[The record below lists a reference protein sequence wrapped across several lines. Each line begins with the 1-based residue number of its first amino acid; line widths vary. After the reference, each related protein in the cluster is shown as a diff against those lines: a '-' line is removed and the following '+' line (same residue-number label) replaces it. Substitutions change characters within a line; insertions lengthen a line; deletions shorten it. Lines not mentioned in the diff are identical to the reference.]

1 MNEILNGWWQGILL
15 TAIVW
20 IILRDLPRVSAATRL
35 AIWQVTLAVVLLL
48 PVIQLIPMPREV
60 VRTEAKRQQES
71 VKAIPE
77 TVSAAR
83 QAPVI
88 EVPEE
93 NAFPILASLAAL
105 LAILQLLRLAVG
117 YWAVRRLKG
126 KSQASGISLP
136 SVLTRDAQIRI
147 SERVGMPMAI
157 GYFHPVIL
165 LPKRLVESLSPEQ
178 LNQVLLHESAHLERN
193 DDWVTLFERF
203 IRAIFFFQPAV
214 YWIGRQIDREREM
227 ATDDWVVAQSGH
239 TKPYAEAL
247 ARVAEFGSTGSAPIL
262 ATGVGRRREI
272 FRRMEALLDSTRSK
286 IPYVSGPL
294 VIAASLLMVFLV
306 VQAAPFSHLLG
317 FSEYQSRSVIKN
329 GSFRREFKHRGEIHF
344 NASEDDVESMGPGAK
359 LAIVRTES
367 WKSHSIEIESDDE
380 GRVERRY
387 FVGGVAQ
394 PYSTDAKRLLNREL
408 PQWLKDSD
416 INLPER
422 LSRWVQAE
430 GIEGAIRKIRSTLN
444 NGIKRRYIE
453 ELIAAHKVDASQ
465 FRALLRIAEEIG
477 SDDEKRRLFETV
489 RDEALTLG
497 LEPALLDL
505 INSIHSDHDREHL
518 LKSLLPE
525 VSAGSLPNL
534 FRSIDGIHADGTR
547 AAILRE
553 AVKEIHQPLPVAFFT
568 SAAGVHSSGDRK
580 EVLLAALEHHGNEAS
595 TVQAVAK
602 VAESISDDGD
612 KAEVLAATASNFI
625 DQQAI
630 RQEFFAATKSIHS
643 TGDRSR
649 VLKSLLRRRDLS
661 PETILAMS
669 RMAEEMPQGDDQ
681 LVILRELKLR

>member
-1 MNEILNGWWQGILL
+1 
-15 TAIVW
+15 
-20 IILRDLPRVSAATRL
+20 
-35 AIWQVTLAVVLLL
+35 
-48 PVIQLIPMPREV
+48 
-60 VRTEAKRQQES
+60 
-71 VKAIPE
+71 
-77 TVSAAR
+77 
-83 QAPVI
+83 
-88 EVPEE
+88 
-93 NAFPILASLAAL
+93 
-105 LAILQLLRLAVG
+105 
-117 YWAVRRLKG
+117 
-126 KSQASGISLP
+126 
-136 SVLTRDAQIRI
+136 
-147 SERVGMPMAI
+147 
-157 GYFHPVIL
+157 
-165 LPKRLVESLSPEQ
+165 
-178 LNQVLLHESAHLERN
+178 
-193 DDWVTLFERF
+193 
-203 IRAIFFFQPAV
+203 
-214 YWIGRQIDREREM
+214 M

-247 ARVAEFGSTGSAPIL
+247 ARVAEFGSTGRAPIL

-294 VIAASLLMVFLV
+294 VVAASLLMVFLV

-317 FSEYQSRSVIKN
+317 FSEYQSRSVIQN
-329 GSFRREFKHRGEIHF
+329 GGFRREFKHRGEIHF
-344 NASEDDVESMGPGAK
+344 NAGEDDIESMGPGAK
-359 LAIVRTES
+359 LVILRTDG
-367 WKSHSIEIESDDE
+367 WKSHSVEIEASPE
-380 GRVERRY
+380 GRIERRY
-387 FVGGVAQ
+387 FVGGIAQ
-394 PYSTDAKRLLNREL
+394 PYSSDGKRLLNREL
-408 PQWLKDSD
+408 PQWLQDSD

-422 LSRWVQAE
+422 LTRWVQAE
-430 GIEGAIRKIRSTLN
+430 GIEGAIRKIRTTLN

-453 ELIAAHKVDASQ
+453 ELIAAHNVDASQ

-477 SDDEKRRLFETV
+477 ADGDKRQLFETI

-497 LEPALLDL
+497 LEPALVDL

-518 LKSLLPE
+518 LKGLLLE
-525 VSAGSLPNL
+525 VNTASLPSV
-534 FRSIDGIHADGTR
+534 FKAVDRIRGDGTKTGILVQ
-547 AAILRE
+547 AA
-553 AVKEIHQPLPVAFFT
+553 KEIHQPLPSAFFT

-612 KAEVLAATASNFI
+612 KAEVLAATATNFI

-643 TGDRSR
+643 TGDKSR